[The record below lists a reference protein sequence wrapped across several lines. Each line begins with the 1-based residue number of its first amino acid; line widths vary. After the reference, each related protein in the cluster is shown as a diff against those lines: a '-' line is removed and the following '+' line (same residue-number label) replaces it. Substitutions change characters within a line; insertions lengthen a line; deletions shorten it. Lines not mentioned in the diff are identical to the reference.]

1 MYNDSITDRPSLEN
15 GGISIMYNNTA
26 QQDNNNAGT
35 AVNGA
40 SNSQQSNAGNTRIDY
55 DKIQSMIDRGVQQKE
70 NAILKSYF
78 EQQGMSE
85 EEIKS
90 AIGDWKAKKQ
100 TQAQEQTNMLTQL
113 QESNKA
119 LQARMTHELLSKQA
133 YSDCLDL
140 GVDRNTIPHVIKCA
154 DFKDAVDDKGEIK
167 ADKVREVIEKVL
179 SDVPA
184 FKGTAKDEK
193 GFKVGVSG
201 EQDEAA
207 EQENA
212 LRKAFGLAPKK

>member
-1 MYNDSITDRPSLEN
+1 MPELS
-15 GGISIMYNNTA
+15 NTA
-26 QQDNNNAGT
+26 TGQDTSTQAQAETGANSQKPNAGQ
-35 AVNGA
+35 NG
-40 SNSQQSNAGNTRIDY
+40 IDY

-100 TQAQEQTNMLTQL
+100 TQAQEQNNAYATL

-119 LQARMTHELLSKQA
+119 LQARLTQELLERQA
-133 YSDCLDL
+133 FGDCLDL
-140 GVDRNTIPHVIKCA
+140 GVDKNTIPYVIKSA
-154 DFKDAVDDKGEIK
+154 DFKDAVDEKGDIK
-167 ADKVREVIEKVL
+167 ADKVREIIEKVL
-179 SDVPA
+179 ADVPA
-184 FKGTAKDEK
+184 FKGASKDDK
-193 GFKVGVSG
+193 GFKIGVGG
-201 EQDEAA
+201 ESEDAT

-212 LRKAFGLAPKK
+212 LRKAFGLSPKK